1 MEQIANP
8 AGLRVLESLIHLVEN
23 KKEIKKVLA
32 EINEARDDANEKIAV
47 VGKIRDIERIRN
59 QAVSELHEASDTLAK
74 AKREAETLLK
84 KAGVKATSQKE
95 KQRRAAEILS
105 AQEARDQTLAARE
118 SSVTAREQEL
128 QAHMDQAKSLHA
140 EATGLKATADELMT
154 KANEQ
159 LAVFRQAAA
168 SIN

>member
-1 MEQIANP
+1 MEQITNP
-8 AGLRVLESLIHLVEN
+8 AGLRVLGSLIQLVEN
-23 KKEIKKVLA
+23 KAEIKKVLA
-32 EINEARDDANEKIAV
+32 ELNQARDEANKKIAV
-47 VGKIRDIERIRN
+47 VGTIREIDSLK
-59 QAVSELHEASDTLAK
+59 SEAETLLAEADNTLAQ

-140 EATGLKATADELMT
+140 EATGLKATADELMA